1 MNKQMMVVSVVCL
14 AAGLGGGGAATYMW
28 LRASSGANAET
39 RQSDHDD
46 HDSADEEHDAH
57 DENDDHGEE
66 DDHGLIRLSSAELDE
81 FGIEVQTAI
90 GGQIVGLLTLPGE
103 IVLNA
108 DQVAHIVPRVPGIV
122 KRVDKRLGDDVK
134 PTEVMA
140 VLESRELAEA
150 KAEYLAAGQRLA
162 LAQATFASSE
172 TLKGKGIMPELDFLA
187 IRRERDEAQIEVRAA
202 EYKLHALGL
211 TDEEMARIP
220 KEDDS
225 AFSRYELRAPFA
237 GTVIDKHITLGEVVT
252 SDSDVFALADLSSV
266 WVHLTVYQKDLPSVR
281 AGQSVVVVFGHDI
294 PDAYGT
300 IDYVSPIVEETTRTA
315 TARIVL
321 PNPQRQWRPGLF
333 ITGRLEV
340 ETVHAK
346 VLVPKTALQT
356 VEERLA
362 VFVETEGGFELRWVT
377 LGRSDDANVEL
388 VEGLAAGERYVAVG
402 AFSLKA
408 ELGKEAFAG
417 EGHAH

>member
-46 HDSADEEHDAH
+46 HDSADEEHDGH

-90 GGQIVGLLTLPGE
+90 GGQIVGTLTLPGE

-187 IRRERDEAQIEVRAA
+187 IRRERDEARIEVRAA

-211 TDEEMARIP
+211 TDEEIKLATRC
-220 KEDDS
+220 
-225 AFSRYELRAPFA
+225 FSQNEMTDKAMQKLKQRLDIAPTYGIMLRAS
-237 GTVIDKHITLGEVVT
+237 I
-252 SDSDVFALADLSSV
+252 
-266 WVHLTVYQKDLPSVR
+266 
-281 AGQSVVVVFGHDI
+281 
-294 PDAYGT
+294 
-300 IDYVSPIVEETTRTA
+300 
-315 TARIVL
+315 
-321 PNPQRQWRPGLF
+321 PQRQIPLVLLMEEAKILILFLVYQLGLTKL
-333 ITGRLEV
+333 ISE
-340 ETVHAK
+340 
-346 VLVPKTALQT
+346 
-356 VEERLA
+356 
-362 VFVETEGGFELRWVT
+362 
-377 LGRSDDANVEL
+377 
-388 VEGLAAGERYVAVG
+388 
-402 AFSLKA
+402 
-408 ELGKEAFAG
+408 
-417 EGHAH
+417 